1 MARGYCLS
9 RKAAVSERRRG
20 ALAFRP
26 MGAGASRAR
35 RRSLLAICASDGGSP
50 ETPAPCPLACLAS
63 LNRDASFHGRLG
75 VAAGLL
81 PDAIASHAEPAEV
94 KAAPREADS

>member
-1 MARGYCLS
+1 MARLYCLS

-26 MGAGASRAR
+26 MGTGPSRAR

-50 ETPAPCPLACLAS
+50 GA
-63 LNRDASFHGRLG
+63 
-75 VAAGLL
+75 AAGLP

-94 KAAPREADS
+94 KADPREEGEVGQCGQP